1 MQRPKLAYT
10 VYGSESLNA
19 YKAIEE
25 KRERE
30 ESEAVDIMCVKGS
43 LNTHNAMS

>member
-1 MQRPKLAYT
+1 MHIKPLR
-10 VYGSESLNA
+10 
-19 YKAIEE
+19 
-25 KRERE
+25 RERE